1 MQSFPLTLNRVP
13 GSDFRLPTDA
23 ELDALEA
30 FQLFLGRDVDIDL
43 AAINFKSPVVAR
55 GRDLFNTTSSGGGV
69 VAAGKCNLCHLNAGA
84 SFALGPPGQN
94 RNFNTGVENLP
105 DQPAD
110 LIDPTN
116 NPPDD
121 GFGNSPDPLVN
132 PAVGT
137 FNTPPVVEAADTGPH
152 FHNNSVDTIEAAVGF
167 YNGDT
172 FANSPAGNF
181 LAALDGGVAIDLE
194 ATQVVA
200 IAALLRVLNALE
212 NIRSAEEFLAFVL
225 TNLGDD
231 DDDDDDDDGDDP
243 RAARSLL
250 SLAIAEVD
258 DAIEV
263 LDCGG
268 LHPRAQQNLR
278 TAQELLTKK
287 KKKFRVRNEVI
298 QQGLDALE
306 RARGNLIED

>member
-200 IAALLRVLNALE
+200 IAALLRVLMHWKTSAAP
-212 NIRSAEEFLAFVL
+212 RSSWRSSSRTSATMTTMMTTMMV
-225 TNLGDD
+225 TIPG
-231 DDDDDDDDGDDP
+231 P
-243 RAARSLL
+243 RGPSSHSRLQRSMTR
-250 SLAIAEVD
+250 SRSWIV
-258 DAIEV
+258 V
-263 LDCGG
+263 GC
-268 LHPRAQQNLR
+268 
-278 TAQELLTKK
+278 T
-287 KKKFRVRNEVI
+287 
-298 QQGLDALE
+298 
-306 RARGNLIED
+306 RGPSRISEQLKSF